1 MYSPARRC
9 ILSWKEVFRVRK
21 ADCKRKHAL
30 RSGSGAAYIGQVGA
44 AHSDGESTLARVV
57 ACQLRLTE
65 HAAAEH
71 AQTQARVGSPP
82 SDFFIGAR
90 RCCGC
95 ACVLFRRVRSA
106 LLAYVDV
113 SCSLAYSTLFPEK
126 CPQRLA
132 GLCSRHRPYCILCTL
147 FGLFSQLL
155 LCE

>member
-1 MYSPARRC
+1 M
-9 ILSWKEVFRVRK
+9 RK

-82 SDFFIGAR
+82 IGLLHRRTKVLWAR
-90 RCCGC
+90 LRT
-95 ACVLFRRVRSA
+95 FQKSA
-106 LLAYVDV
+106 Q
-113 SCSLAYSTLFPEK
+113 C
-126 CPQRLA
+126 LA
-132 GLCSRHRPYCILCTL
+132 GLC
-147 FGLFSQLL
+147 
-155 LCE
+155 